1 MEKINKMKNINP
13 IKIAILLE
21 NGKIK
26 AIKAD
31 GIVTAEVFDVTANP
45 EDEEAWDDAT
55 MTLTEEVL

>member
-1 MEKINKMKNINP
+1 MKNINP

-31 GIVTAEVFDVTANP
+31 GDVTAEVFNVTENP
-45 EDEEAWDDAT
+45 EDEEAWDDVI
-55 MTLTEEVL
+55 MTLPEDVL